1 MGALVHLS
9 AADGH
14 RFTAYRA
21 DPVGAPKA
29 GVVLLHEIYGV
40 NTHIRGLADALADE
54 GYAVRVPALFD
65 RAEKGVELDYSA
77 AGAEHGCFLRDQI
90 GWDAPLL
97 DVAGAMETL
106 KGFGRIAVVG
116 ESYGATLAWRAA
128 AKLPLAAAVCGSPGH
143 LGEFLAEAPICPVL
157 IHFGARDPATP
168 LDVRDRARTI
178 AAVTAFDYDAGHAF
192 TCPHREG
199 FDSLATRTAETR
211 TMDFLKRHLQS

>member
-1 MGALVHLS
+1 MGAIVHLS
-9 AADGH
+9 AADDH
-14 RFTAYRA
+14 RLAAYRA
-21 DPVGAPKA
+21 DPVGTPKA

-77 AGAEHGCFLRDQI
+77 AGAEHGRFLRDQI

-97 DVAGAMETL
+97 DIAAAIDAL
-106 KGFGRIAVVG
+106 KAFGKVAVVG

-128 AKLPLAAAVCGSPGH
+128 AKLPLVAAVCGSPGH
-143 LGEFLAEAPICPVL
+143 LADFLGEAPACPVL
-157 IHFGARDPATP
+157 IHFAARDPKTP
-168 LDVRDRARTI
+168 PELRDRAR
-178 AAVTAFDYDAGHAF
+178 AVAGVEAFDYDAGHAF

-199 FDSLATRTAETR
+199 FDSLATRAAETR
-211 TMDFLKRHLQS
+211 TMDFLKRHLG